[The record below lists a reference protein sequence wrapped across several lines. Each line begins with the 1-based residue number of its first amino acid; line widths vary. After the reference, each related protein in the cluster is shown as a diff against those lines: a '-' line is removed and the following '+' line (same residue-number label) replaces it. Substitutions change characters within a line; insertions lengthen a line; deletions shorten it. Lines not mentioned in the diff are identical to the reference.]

1 LTSKNFQDEITD
13 FNPKSWLSKYRKT
26 TIPYLLKMAFFYHG
40 IGVALMFASSAIIL
54 AFLPDY
60 EVPEVPVSIIMAITA
75 GPVEESIF
83 FGIPSYLFGNIYA
96 VLGMGFFWSAVHILN
111 TDVIDINNLAYG
123 SFLFAIPHI
132 FFSLR
137 TWTSGKGWFAI
148 VFHSSWNIAFLL
160 SYCTLGITTCGV
172 FSPEGIVMDILVI
185 IIACSLVSITYLL
198 YKKNTIT
205 NYQIKYLILIP
216 IAVFAISQVV
226 AAIINIKAFFPAL

>member
-1 LTSKNFQDEITD
+1 
-13 FNPKSWLSKYRKT
+13 
-26 TIPYLLKMAFFYHG
+26 MAFFYHG
-40 IGVALMFASSAIIL
+40 IGVVLMFASSIIIP

-60 EVPEVPVSIIMAITA
+60 EIPEVPVSIIMAITA

-96 VLGMGFFWSAVHILN
+96 VLGMGFFWSTVHILN
-111 TDVIDINNLAYG
+111 TEALDINNLAYG

-137 TWTSGKGWFAI
+137 TWISGKGWFAI

-160 SYCTLGITTCGV
+160 SYCTLGITTCAV
-172 FSPEGIVMDILVI
+172 FSSEGFIIDILVI
-185 IIACSLVSITYLL
+185 IIAGSLVAITYLL
-198 YKKNTIT
+198 FKKNTIP

-216 IAVFAISQVV
+216 ITVFAVSQIV
-226 AAIINIKAFFPAL
+226 AAIINIEAFFPAL